1 MPLQNSKAAV
11 QPHVQGS
18 KPVRLDS
25 LRNPQPRNFPFHSPA
40 AKKKPSDRISLCTAK
55 GCESTDLGEDN
66 GYLVCQSCGT
76 ILQETNIVSD
86 NTFIETS
93 GGDSMRA
100 GKTVSNDAS
109 RARVYDPVGARIA
122 GGMSSRELSEDKGRR
137 AIQEVAR
144 HPLNIVH
151 DLQNTAMQVYKLALA
166 NNFVQGRETKNVAAV
181 CLYIACRKSKENNK
195 WMLIDFADS
204 CDVCPATASE
214 EILSA
219 DLLLTGFQINVFKLG
234 MTFKALLAVL
244 HLSAGDFGDLMPVH
258 EESLILR
265 FAEQMGFGRMKQR
278 IANEASR
285 IVQRMKHD
293 WISHG
298 RRPAGICGAALL
310 LAARMNNF
318 RRTVREVVYI
328 VKVAEV
334 TVSKR
339 LDEFKSTESSGLTV
353 AQFRDPDLSPPPEA
367 DPPAFKSKEK
377 AKAKAKEKK
386 REKRLKK
393 RNVTIEI
400 ESDDEEDDT
409 VNESRQDQS
418 DTPPSR
424 QTRAKKL
431 EAALEIEGGDLTG
444 TGLQR
449 AVSASPSLAGAQL
462 RTPADTQAQGDHR
475 HMPPPQSPIDPALV
489 HVAKL
494 RQLRTRKQS
503 LQTSSEP
510 GRLTGNRDRPP
521 VKAKSSAEPPASDLE
536 AELELEKEITDMMN
550 DETNRN
556 NAEIAHKDPNA
567 PGLEAAKR
575 MGPGLSTPSQTQTV
589 PAPKSDDQKSLPAA
603 AESRH
608 LTSASPHER
617 LADQRSQSRRS
628 QSIHSPSRDSHA
640 SNSPSRSLRSSR
652 SSSRSPSPPPKRRR
666 SVRKIE
672 LITAN
677 STTQSLLDRI
687 PSTEI
692 IPEEEF
698 ADDIDIA
705 NCLLDSQESTIKER
719 LWVNANADYL
729 RAFQAKLLK
738 QQLAEQNG
746 TARKVVKRKRRRTRM
761 GDLSGVYDER
771 GPPRDT
777 SEAVERM
784 MKKRAFSKKI
794 NYKLIEDTY
803 GGSRSGSD
811 PTSVTGGKSESPARS
826 QERSRRQ
833 SAAPTTV
840 LGPDGEIIVEGG
852 NTPAAQL
859 HEVDRPGDTRDEA
872 IEIQDVESDADDYYD
887 EDDEMAGV
895 GQVVNDVI
903 GGDDDDDEVDEED
916 GSERF

>member
-1 MPLQNSKAAV
+1 MPLQNSQAAL
-11 QPHVQGS
+11 QPHIQGS
-18 KPVRLDS
+18 RPVRLDS
-25 LRNPQPRNFPFHSPA
+25 LRNPQPRSFSFHPPA
-40 AKKKPSDRISLCTAK
+40 AKKKPSDRISVCTAK

-100 GKTVSNDAS
+100 GVTVSNDAS

-122 GGMSSRELSEDKGRR
+122 GGMSSRELSEAHGRD
-137 AIQEVAR
+137 AIREVAG
-144 HPLNIVH
+144 HPLNIVQ
-151 DLQNTAMQVYKLALA
+151 DLQGTAMQVYKLALA
-166 NNFVQGRETKNVAAV
+166 NNFVQGRQTKSVAAV

-195 WMLIDFADS
+195 WMLIDFADK
-204 CDVCPATASE
+204 CD
-214 EILSA
+214 
-219 DLLLTGFQINVFKLG
+219 INVFKLG

-244 HLSAGDFGDLMPVH
+244 HLSAGDFGDLMPIH

-353 AQFRDPDLSPPPEA
+353 AQFRDPDLSPPPQA

-386 REKRLKK
+386 RQKRLKK
-393 RNVTIEI
+393 PNVNIEI
-400 ESDDEEDDT
+400 GSDDEEDDT
-409 VNESRQDQS
+409 VNESGQDQS
-418 DTPPSR
+418 NTPPSR
-424 QTRAKKL
+424 QNRGKKHK
-431 EAALEIEGGDLTG
+431 AALEIEGDDLTG
-444 TGLQR
+444 TNLER
-449 AVSASPSLAGAQL
+449 AVWASPSPAGAQL
-462 RTPADTQAQGDHR
+462 RTPDDTQAQRDHR
-475 HMPPPQSPIDPALV
+475 RMPPPQSPIDPALL

-494 RQLRTRKQS
+494 RQIRSRKQG
-503 LQTSSEP
+503 LRASSEP
-510 GRLTGNRDRPP
+510 GQSTGNRDRPP
-521 VKAKSSAEPPASDLE
+521 VKAKSSVEPSASDLE
-536 AELELEKEITDMMN
+536 AEVELEKEITDMMN

-567 PGLEAAKR
+567 SGLKAAGR
-575 MGPGLSTPSQTQTV
+575 MGSGPSTPPRTQTV
-589 PAPKSDDQKSLPAA
+589 PAPKPDDQRSSPAA
-603 AESRH
+603 AKSQH
-608 LTSASPHER
+608 LASASPDESV
-617 LADQRSQSRRS
+617 AEQRTQPRHS
-628 QSIHSPSRDSHA
+628 QSIRSPSRDSYA

-652 SSSRSPSPPPKRRR
+652 SPSQSPSPPPKRRR
-666 SVRKIE
+666 TVRKIE

-698 ADDIDIA
+698 VDDIDIA

-719 LWVNANADYL
+719 LWVNANTDYL

-771 GPPRDT
+771 GPPKDT

-803 GGSRSGSD
+803 GGSRRGSD
-811 PTSVTGGKSESPARS
+811 ATSVMEGKTESPTRS

-859 HEVDRPGDTRDEA
+859 QEFDRPGDTRDEA
-872 IEIQDVESDADDYYD
+872 IEVEDVESDADDYYD

-903 GGDDDDDEVDEED
+903 GGDDDEEVDDED
-916 GSERF
+916 GSEQF